1 MSDLDAARQMRR
13 QLRQDRR
20 LLWRMRLARA
30 ALLWERAWPAVWPA
44 LCVIA
49 IFAVLALFDLLPA
62 LPGWLHAVVLAVLA
76 LALAAAI
83 AWSIRRRAGV
93 PVWTDPAAARRRIE
107 LASGLAHRPLQALLD
122 HPSSPLDRAG
132 AGLWAAH
139 RQRMEAAIRR
149 LRVGWPVAGLARHDP
164 WGVRS
169 VLAILL
175 LLAVVDAGA
184 DWRERTARALSP
196 SFGGGAAVAASFD
209 LWITPP
215 EYTGLAPQFLRAGD
229 SGPIQVPTGSVL
241 LAQVHGGSAVP
252 RLAIDSEARDLQP
265 VDKQNFR
272 IEATLTSGQVLA
284 LTQGRTTLGR
294 WPIEVVPDNPPT
306 ISFVQPPK
314 GTPRASLR
322 LDYHANDDYG
332 VETAKAVIRL
342 AGEKAPETNPGE
354 TIELELPL
362 PGLHL
367 KDAQATSYHDLS
379 PHPWAGLPVEIRLV
393 ATDALGQTGESAPVQ
408 MTLPERVFNHPIARA
423 IIDQR
428 KELAK
433 DPNSADAVAEI
444 LGDLNARPALYRDDA
459 AIYLAMHMAQLR
471 LTHGHDKDTIS
482 GVQQILWETALRIED
497 GRMAMAEQDL
507 RRLQQQLQDA
517 LAKGAPEEEI
527 ERLMSE
533 LRQALDKYL
542 QSLAEELQRNPDAAT
557 QPVDPS
563 RVITGRDL
571 QRMLDRARDMARS
584 GARDQA
590 REMLSQ
596 LQNMLENLRT
606 ARPGQMPRGSNEAQ
620 QMMRG
625 LQDLMQ
631 RQQQLLDKSFRAQ
644 RQQGQQGQQG
654 QQDRQGQQGQPGQQ
668 GQRGQ
673 QNRPG
678 QPGQSGDQQDATG
691 QQGEMG
697 DEAGE
702 QEGLRRSL
710 GDLMRRLGEGMGDI
724 PDPFGRA
731 ERAMRDAAGALQRG
745 QPGNAIGP
753 QTEALDQLQQAARD
767 FAQQLRQR
775 LGKGW
780 GDPSDDEIGATDR
793 DQRGRVERDPFGRP
807 TSSDGT
813 YDQSD
818 VRIPD
823 ENTLQKSRQILDELR
838 RRAGERSRPTI
849 ELDYIER
856 LLKRF

>member
-1 MSDLDAARQMRR
+1 MSDSDAAARLRR

-30 ALLWERAWPAVWPA
+30 ALLWERAWPAAWPA
-44 LCVIA
+44 VCVIGV
-49 IFAVLALFDLLPA
+49 FAVLALFDLLPA
-62 LPGWLHAVVLAVLA
+62 MPGWLHAGVLAVLA
-76 LALAAAI
+76 AALAAAI
-83 AWSIRRRAGV
+83 AWGMFRRAEA
-93 PVWTDPAAARRRIE
+93 PVWSDPAAARRRIE
-107 LASGLAHRPLQALLD
+107 RASGLAHRPLQALLD
-122 HPSSPLDRAG
+122 QPSAPLDRAA

-139 RQRMEAAIRR
+139 RHRMEAAIRR

-169 VLAILL
+169 VLAIVVLL
-175 LLAVVDAGA
+175 GVIDAGA
-184 DWRERTARALSP
+184 DWRERAARALSP
-196 SFGGGAAVAASFD
+196 NFAGGAATVASSFD

-215 EYTGLAPQFLRAGD
+215 EYTGLAPQFLRAGEA
-229 SGPIQVPTGSVL
+229 GPIQVPTGSVL
-241 LAQVHGGSAVP
+241 LAQVHGGGSLP
-252 RLAIDSEARDLQP
+252 RLAIDSESRDLQA

-272 IEATLTSGQVLA
+272 IETTLTSGQTLA
-284 LTQGRTTLGR
+284 VTQGHTMLGR
-294 WPIEVVPDNPPT
+294 WAIEIVPDNPPA
-306 ISFVQPPK
+306 IAFAQPPK
-314 GTPRASLR
+314 GTARAALR
-322 LDYHANDDYG
+322 LDYHASDDYG

-342 AGEKAPETNPGE
+342 AGSKPSEGSLGE
-354 TIELELPL
+354 PIELELPL

-393 ATDALGQTGESAPVQ
+393 ATDALGQTGESEPVR

-444 LGDLNARPALYRDDA
+444 LGDLNKRPVLYRDDTA
-459 AIYLAMHMAQLR
+459 VFLALHMAQLR
-471 LTHGHDKDTIS
+471 LSRGHDKDTIS
-482 GVQQILWETALRIED
+482 VVQQILWETALRIED

-517 LAKGAPEEEI
+517 LAKGAPDEEI

-533 LRQALDKYL
+533 LRQALDRYL
-542 QSLAEELQRNPDAAT
+542 QSLAEELQRHPDEAT

-563 RVITGRDL
+563 RMITGRDL
-571 QRMLDRARDMARS
+571 QRMLDRAREMARS

-606 ARPGQMPRGSNEAQ
+606 ARPGQMPRGSSEAQ

-625 LQDLMQ
+625 LQELMQ

-654 QQDRQGQQGQPGQQ
+654 QQNRAGQPGQ
-668 GQRGQ
+668 
-673 QNRPG
+673 PG
-678 QPGQSGDQQDATG
+678 RQQDATG
-691 QQGEMG
+691 DNGEMG

-702 QEGLRRSL
+702 QEGLRHSL

-731 ERAMRDAAGALQRG
+731 ERAMRDATGALQRG
-745 QPGNAIGP
+745 QPSDAIGP

-780 GDPSDDEIGATDR
+780 GGDDEVGATDR
-793 DQRGRVERDPFGRP
+793 DQRGRIERDPFGRP

-823 ENTLQKSRQILDELR
+823 ESTLQKSRQILDELR
-838 RRAGERSRPTI
+838 RRAGERSRPSI